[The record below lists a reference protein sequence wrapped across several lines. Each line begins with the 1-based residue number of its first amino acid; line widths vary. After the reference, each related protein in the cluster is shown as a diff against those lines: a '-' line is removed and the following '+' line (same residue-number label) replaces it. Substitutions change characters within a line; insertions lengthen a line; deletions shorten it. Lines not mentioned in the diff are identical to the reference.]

1 LDKKEFNFNGR
12 ENKTKG
18 LECAGNGIRK
28 FKEAL
33 KHKILSEFNM
43 DNNGILIIDQNIEFN
58 ENTT

>member
-18 LECAGNGIRK
+18 LECARNGIRK

-43 DNNGILIIDQNIEFN
+43 DNNGILIID
-58 ENTT
+58 